1 MDLLALPRFK
11 VPIEY
16 VAAAI
21 TMFVRPTN
29 MLVACAWMESGNVSA
44 QELATTAN
52 TEPVNAT
59 PLFSLVMMLANDSIV
74 ASCRSQFEKRT
85 NLYLVE
91 ATSKG
96 DSKNA
101 KR

>member
-1 MDLLALPRFK
+1 
-11 VPIEY
+11 
-16 VAAAI
+16 
-21 TMFVRPTN
+21 